1 MVEQDLKRPRF
12 KKLRESLEN
21 AEQQEK
27 VRSEKA
33 IICDRMMEIYKNK
46 ELDLGKKSEL
56 FIQVL
61 STASDGQ

>member
-1 MVEQDLKRPRF
+1 MAELEVKRGRF
-12 KKLRESLEN
+12 KKLRETLES

-33 IICDRMMEIYKNK
+33 NICDKMLEIYRDKD
-46 ELDLGKKSEL
+46 LDVGKKSEMFL
-56 FIQVL
+56 QVL

>member
-1 MVEQDLKRPRF
+1 MAELEVKRSRF
-12 KKLRESLEN
+12 KKLRETLES

-33 IICDRMMEIYKNK
+33 SVCDKMMEIYKNG
-46 ELDLGKKSEL
+46 ELDISKKSEM

-61 STASDGQ
+61 SNVSEGN

>member
-12 KKLRESLEN
+12 KKLRESLES

-27 VRSEKA
+27 IKSEKA
-33 IICDRMMEIYKNK
+33 RICDRMMEIYRNK

>member
-1 MVEQDLKRPRF
+1 MAEPELKRPRF
-12 KKLRESLEN
+12 KKLRETLES

-33 IICDRMMEIYKNK
+33 NICDRMLEIYKNK

-61 STASDGQ
+61 STAPDGQ